1 METEV
6 AKSTGS
12 EEVTLASL
20 DCYSEIKQQVIK
32 QNKNVAALVLC

>member
-12 EEVTLASL
+12 EVTLASL